1 MENKLKIGQ
10 SFEIVEWMGF
20 NDYREK
26 DIGFQSLVEEN
37 LIHGFFMFAP
47 GHYDYI
53 LADYSQIKPIG
64 KLTIT
69 KLK

>member
-10 SFEIVEWMGF
+10 SFEVVEWLGC
-20 NDYREK
+20 NDYRKK

-37 LIHGFFMFAP
+37 LTHGFFMFGP

-53 LADYSQIKPIG
+53 LADYKQIKAIG

>member
-10 SFEIVEWMGF
+10 SFEVVEWLG
-20 NDYREK
+20 DLEYRK
-26 DIGFQSLVEEN
+26 NDIGFQSLIKN
-37 LIHGFFMFAP
+37 RFTSKFFYMYGKYRSIIAQ
-47 GHYDYI
+47 DKNTK
-53 LADYSQIKPIG
+53 QIG